1 MKPVYVN
8 TFGLRKVCDP
18 QGEILEITLDA
29 THKYMENT
37 LTVTANG
44 VENVSTPAAEQVVS
58 MVMNRSSAVSL
69 RNLLDKMLEGN

>member
-37 LTVTANG
+37 LTVTTNG

-58 MVMNRSSAVSL
+58 MVMNRSSAMSL

>member
-58 MVMNRSSAVSL
+58 MVMNRNSAVSL

>member
-8 TFGLRKVCDP
+8 SFGLRKVCDP
-18 QGEILEITLDA
+18 KGEVLEITLDA

-44 VENVSTPAAEQVVS
+44 VENVATPAAEQVVS
-58 MVMNRSSAVSL
+58 MVMNRSSAQSL
-69 RNLLDKMLEGN
+69 RNLLDKMLEEG

>member
-8 TFGLRKVCDP
+8 TFGLRKECDP

-37 LTVTANG
+37 LTVTTNG

-58 MVMNRSSAVSL
+58 MVMNRSSAMSL

>member
-37 LTVTANG
+37 LTVTAKG

-58 MVMNRSSAVSL
+58 MVMNRSSALSL
-69 RNLLDKMLEGN
+69 RNLLDKMLEEN